1 MGSFLHISDYF
12 VLFLS
17 GPAVR
22 RKILRV
28 LAFEFHATAWH
39 LGKKN
44 E

>member
-1 MGSFLHISDYF
+1 MDSFLYLCDYF

-28 LAFEFHATAWH
+28 LASEFHATAWY
-39 LGKKN
+39 LGKNK
-44 E
+44 